1 MKKALFIC
9 CILVTTLQSFAQ
21 SSPFS
26 DQVFNPSI
34 KTVELYNIKKEQSFP
49 LINLGAQEQ
58 LLLAFDDL
66 RGGSR
71 NYYYTIQHCDEN
83 WNPTNISTAE
93 YLDNFTEDQ
102 IRDYN
107 YSTAT
112 LQKYTHY
119 ELKFPNDYIKPK
131 ISGNYILKVYED
143 DDQSKMVLTRRFYVL
158 APRVSIIAEAVP
170 SSDVSLKQTDQ
181 KINYQVDYG
190 NLRVQNPNYDLKT
203 VVIQNRRYETAQV
216 SSQPA
221 SIQGTRMIYND
232 VGTNDF
238 PGLNEFRHFDT
249 RSLKL
254 NSDRVAHIYRDTA
267 NTVILLTDPTNNQP
281 NYVFYYD
288 NDGKFFPGNQDDNA
302 TDPRIDADY
311 AHMYFSLSALKSPN
325 EGSAYIVGQFNDYR
339 LDENSKLSY
348 DQTDHHFHIQLLLK
362 QGVYDYAYVWVP
374 NGSDKPDNAAFEG
387 SHFETENEYELFVYY
402 HPAGARWTELVGYRT
417 LNTAPAR

>member
-1 MKKALFIC
+1 MKKTLLLLFTASI
-9 CILVTTLQSFAQ
+9 TLQSFAQ
-21 SSPFS
+21 STPYE
-26 DQVFNPSI
+26 DEVLNPAI
-34 KTVELYNIKKEQSFP
+34 KTVELYNVKKEQSFP
-49 LINLGAQEQ
+49 LISLGTQEQ

-83 WNPTNISTAE
+83 WNPTNIPTTE

-102 IRDYN
+102 VRDYN

-131 ISGNYILKVYED
+131 ISGNYVLKVYED
-143 DDQSKMVLTRRFYVL
+143 DDQSKMILTRRFYVL
-158 APRVSIIAEAVP
+158 APKVSIIAEAVP
-170 SSDVSLKQTDQ
+170 SSDVSLRQTNQ

-190 NLRVQNPNYDLKT
+190 NLQVQNPNYDLKT
-203 VVIQNRRYETAQV
+203 VVMQNRRYETAQV

-232 VGTNDF
+232 IGTNDF
-238 PGLNEFRHFDT
+238 QGLNEFRHFDT

-267 NTVILLTDPTNNQP
+267 NTVILLTDPTINQP

-302 TDPRIDADY
+302 TDPRVDADY
-311 AHMYFSLSALKSPN
+311 AHMYFSLAALKSPN
-325 EGSAYIVGQFNDYR
+325 DGTAYIVGQFNNYR
-339 LDENSKLSY
+339 LDDNSKLSY
-348 DQTDHHFHIQLLLK
+348 DQADQHFHIQMLLK
-362 QGVYDYAYVWVP
+362 QGVYDYSYVWVP
-374 NGSDKPDNAAFEG
+374 KGSDKPDNAAFEG
-387 SHFETENEYELFVYY
+387 SHFETENEYQLFVYY
-402 HPAGARWTELVGYRT
+402 HPAGARWTELVGYRA